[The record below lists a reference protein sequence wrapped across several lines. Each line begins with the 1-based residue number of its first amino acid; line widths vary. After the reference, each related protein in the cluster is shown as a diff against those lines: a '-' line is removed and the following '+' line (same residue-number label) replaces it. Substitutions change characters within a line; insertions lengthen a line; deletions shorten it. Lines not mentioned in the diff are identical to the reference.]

1 MCCASHSNKAMTGK
15 DASACPF
22 SSITAMMQGSPS
34 SMSDTM
40 HLPQIAAVLSKVQD
54 ETVIVV
60 ATAAQQSN
68 SVVKSAAASS
78 DSQCTVDVTTQVW

>member
-1 MCCASHSNKAMTGK
+1 
-15 DASACPF
+15 
-22 SSITAMMQGSPS
+22 
-34 SMSDTM
+34 M